1 MLESVLIYCT
11 SGGLESGWELDHQV
25 SISRPRTPR
34 SPRSP
39 LDSAPFALFNLLEL
53 PLQNAI
59 DLFSLLSQ
67 VAESTE
73 RARPRGSRWRRSCS
87 VR

>member
-1 MLESVLIYCT
+1 MSESVLIYCT
-11 SGGLESGWELDHQV
+11 SGGLASGWELEPRQYIEARDAAEPIGF
-25 SISRPRTPR
+25 SAIRPVQSART
-34 SPRSP
+34 
-39 LDSAPFALFNLLEL
+39 

-59 DLFSLLSQ
+59 DPFSLLSQ